1 MLFSSSSELRFCAGG
16 LAGLGRLAGPDDLR
30 EHIGLT
36 EDQVLVRADLDLRTA
51 VLGEDD
57 LVALRQVHRNE
68 LAVLVPAARSEGE
81 DLAALRLF
89 LRRIRKHDA
98 AEGRLFLFEDLD
110 DQSVTKWLQIHAV
123 AS

>member
-36 EDQVLVRADLDLRTA
+36 EGQVLLRTA

-68 LAVLVPAARSEGE
+68 LSVVVPAARTYGE
-81 DLAALRLF
+81 DLAALRL
-89 LRRIRKHDA
+89 LLGRIRKHDA
-98 AEGRLFLFEDLD
+98 AEGLLLFFEDFD
-110 DQSVTKWLQIHAV
+110 DQ
-123 AS
+123 